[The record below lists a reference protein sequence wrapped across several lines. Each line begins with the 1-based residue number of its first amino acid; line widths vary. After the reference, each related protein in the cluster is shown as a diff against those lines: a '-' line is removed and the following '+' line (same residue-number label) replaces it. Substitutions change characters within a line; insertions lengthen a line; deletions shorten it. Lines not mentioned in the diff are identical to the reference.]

1 MPKENRESLMQLRLE
16 KAKKNLDA
24 SVILLDADAYKD
36 AANRSYYS
44 IFNAMRAILA
54 LDCFDS
60 KKHSGII
67 SEFNKKYLKTELL
80 PKELSKTISKAFEVR
95 SNSDYNDYYVI
106 SKEDVA
112 EQIDNARTFLSAVEK
127 YIETM

>member
-1 MPKENRESLMQLRLE
+1 VPKENRESLMQLRLE